1 MPSYPA
7 TSLAL
12 NKGKYYVLLTIPPE
26 LREFLSGRK
35 QLKRST
41 GTRDLQDAKR
51 RQHKI
56 SADLFAQLD
65 ACKPDL
71 RDVISDL
78 LGWIG
83 DADEIQ
89 RMDDNGDLEGLIQY
103 HKYLEYGDDAEED
116 GLIDLVN
123 DNGAKALQVYREW
136 RANANQG
143 SVSLG
148 AVFLS
153 VAAEEYC
160 PSSNKMGHQSG
171 LSIGGSGSFV

>member
-1 MPSYPA
+1 
-7 TSLAL
+7 
-12 NKGKYYVLLTIPPE
+12 
-26 LREFLSGRK
+26 
-35 QLKRST
+35 
-41 GTRDLQDAKR
+41 
-51 RQHKI
+51 
-56 SADLFAQLD
+56 
-65 ACKPDL
+65 
-71 RDVISDL
+71 
-78 LGWIG
+78 
-83 DADEIQ
+83 
-89 RMDDNGDLEGLIQY
+89 MDDNGDLEGLIQY